1 MGVVRMQA
9 GDDASL
15 MEGFQ
20 RVHNTTLDELL
31 NDDIIGLFS
40 MLAAFFSLFVY
51 I

>member
-15 MEGFQ
+15 MEGCQ
-20 RVHNTTLDELL
+20 RVYNTILDELL

-40 MLAAFFSLFVY
+40 MLGGFFSLFVN